1 MLFKKKQAV
10 AARARRPARG
20 TLTLVALLL
29 VASAVVRLGDD
40 AGRAYAVTEA
50 ALSGKSNKA
59 DEEMPKAPEIAS
71 KESCEPDPDIA
82 AMLTAFK
89 AREDRLAE
97 REARLADRIQ
107 ALAVADQQIENR
119 LAALTEAEDQLRA
132 TLALAD
138 TAAEDDLAR
147 LTAVYE
153 SMKPKEAATL
163 FEQMDPQF
171 AAGFLGR
178 MQPAAAAGVMA
189 GLQPETAYAVSVILA
204 GRNANVPKN

>member
-1 MLFKKKQAV
+1 MKFLRKKPG
-10 AARARRPARG
+10 AALLRRPARG
-20 TLTLVALLL
+20 TLTLVAMLL
-29 VASAVVRLGDD
+29 VASAVVRLGDG

-50 ALSGKSNKA
+50 ALGSAPA
-59 DEEMPKAPEIAS
+59 DDHENADAPEMTA
-71 KESCEPDPDIA
+71 EQTCEPDPDIA
-82 AMLTAFK
+82 AMLAAFRD
-89 AREDRLAE
+89 REDRLTQ
-97 REARLADRIQ
+97 RETRLAERIQ
-107 ALAVADQQIENR
+107 ALAVADQEITKK
-119 LAALTEAEDQLRA
+119 LAALTQAEDQLRA

-138 TAAEDDLAR
+138 SAAEDDLSR

-189 GLQPETAYAVSVILA
+189 GLKPETAYAVSVILA
-204 GRNANVPKN
+204 GRNANVPKE